1 MVILAHITCEE
12 KNDEE
17 ALALLFYMVKFKFTA
32 GVAIES

>member
-1 MVILAHITCEE
+1 MHITCEE

-17 ALALLFYMVKFKFTA
+17 ALALLLFCLVKFKFTT